1 MERKI
6 ISFHFSDKKEV
17 HAAQIHRK
25 WRRNEMVKTIFIA
38 VIGVLLVGLSV
49 WMWWFDNYGP
59 ADKKEKGED
68 KEEAGNGI
76 KN

>member
-1 MERKI
+1 
-6 ISFHFSDKKEV
+6 
-17 HAAQIHRK
+17 
-25 WRRNEMVKTIFIA
+25 MVKTIFIA

-49 WMWWFDNYGP
+49 WMWWFDNYDS
-59 ADKKEKGED
+59 ADKKEKDED

>member
-1 MERKI
+1 
-6 ISFHFSDKKEV
+6 
-17 HAAQIHRK
+17 
-25 WRRNEMVKTIFIA
+25 MVKTIFIA

-68 KEEAGNGI
+68 KEEARNGI